1 MKIVGL
7 TGILPSRIVS
17 NQDVINLVEEHSK
30 SRGEAEKDQFCMG
43 WADSGGMVFS
53 ALSFTL

>member
-1 MKIVGL
+1 MKIAGL
-7 TGILPSRIVS
+7 SGILPSRIVS

-30 SRGEAEKDQFCMG
+30 SRGKAEKDPFCMG
-43 WADSGGMVFS
+43 WAGSGGKVFS